1 MARAGP
7 EKPVQPRKMQN
18 ESIKYE
24 KKKKS
29 EGYIIKCLLTK
40 LGRVGWENVWLSVM
54 TKLRLIRHDIDPNLL
69 SIGSPTQTISR

>member
-7 EKPVQPRKMQN
+7 EKPVQPRKMRN

-24 KKKKS
+24 KKKKKS

-54 TKLRLIRHDIDPNLL
+54 TKLR
-69 SIGSPTQTISR
+69 SICPL

>member
-7 EKPVQPRKMQN
+7 EKPVQPRKMRN

-24 KKKKS
+24 KKKKKS

-40 LGRVGWENVWLSVM
+40 LGRVGWDNVWLSVM
-54 TKLRLIRHDIDPNLL
+54 TKLRSVCPL
-69 SIGSPTQTISR
+69 

>member
-7 EKPVQPRKMQN
+7 EKPVQPRKMRN

-24 KKKKS
+24 KKKKKS

-54 TKLRLIRHDIDPNLL
+54 TKLRSVCPL
-69 SIGSPTQTISR
+69 

>member
-24 KKKKS
+24 KKKS

-54 TKLRLIRHDIDPNLL
+54 TKLRSIRPSWPRSKFVVHWPSHSDNK
-69 SIGSPTQTISR
+69 

>member
-1 MARAGP
+1 MARAGL

-24 KKKKS
+24 KKKS

-40 LGRVGWENVWLSVM
+40 LGRVGSDGKM
-54 TKLRLIRHDIDPNLL
+54 FGFR
-69 SIGSPTQTISR
+69 S